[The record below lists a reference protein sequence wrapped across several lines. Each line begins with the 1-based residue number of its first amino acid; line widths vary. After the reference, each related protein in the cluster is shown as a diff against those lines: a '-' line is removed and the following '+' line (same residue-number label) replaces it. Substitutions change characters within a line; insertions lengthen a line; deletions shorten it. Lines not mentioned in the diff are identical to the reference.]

1 VTKRVERRL
10 EVLCDD
16 RLDVRIDAS
25 AYDKRAREIRQH
37 QDQVRRRISERQAT
51 ELPPVNQAVDVMALA
66 SKAANLFVEQP
77 GAEQQKFLRLV
88 FENAS
93 WKGGELR
100 MSFRK
105 PFSELSVSNRAT
117 RTNDDCL
124 QRVEG
129 DSGMWRGKRDS
140 FGQGVCAFCNLQI
153 LRSGRRARTGRNAGS
168 GYVLVTRHSSLL
180 IVRKSQINLPQA
192 VLLLLLNKQLHTARI
207 IPIHFLN
214 RPDKIGEVQII
225 ESAGTDFALKHFVAC
240 IPPTRQRLIVARDEF
255 HAVLKCCIQFPDSV
269 FIPDRCLNDDVG
281 DDAHRFILVL
291 CGFVAARAVS

>member
-16 RLDVRIDAS
+16 RFDVRIDAS

-153 LRSGRRARTGRNAGS
+153 LRSGRRARNGQKCRVWVRIGYAAFLTAYRPEVPDQSPSSGPPLAPEQTTAHCPDHPNPLPESPGQDRRGS
-168 GYVLVTRHSSLL
+168 D
-180 IVRKSQINLPQA
+180 N
-192 VLLLLLNKQLHTARI
+192 
-207 IPIHFLN
+207 
-214 RPDKIGEVQII
+214 
-225 ESAGTDFALKHFVAC
+225 
-240 IPPTRQRLIVARDEF
+240 
-255 HAVLKCCIQFPDSV
+255 
-269 FIPDRCLNDDVG
+269 
-281 DDAHRFILVL
+281 
-291 CGFVAARAVS
+291 